1 MTPFLVE
8 TLEPLYG
15 FYAKF
20 IRPDFLANVKTTMSL
35 LKMDV
40 SNCANQL
47 STSKI
52 DVGFSLNYDLKQ
64 LKSK

>member
-20 IRPDFLANVKTTMSL
+20 IRPDFLANV
-35 LKMDV
+35 KMDV

-64 LKSK
+64 LKNK

>member
-1 MTPFLVE
+1 
-8 TLEPLYG
+8 
-15 FYAKF
+15 
-20 IRPDFLANVKTTMSL
+20 MSL

-40 SNCANQL
+40 SDCANQL

-64 LKSK
+64 LKNKWKSTDVQIEKFKN